1 MSLIG
6 NGKRFNV
13 TATGTVAKSGVWAAS
28 VRAGVYMKSGALND
42 VVPVALTGIFELTKS
57 AATTTGFALGQKV
70 YAVASTGVITNS
82 TTGHPVLGT
91 AVALTSS
98 DATSVRVRLD

>member
-1 MSLIG
+1 MLIG

-13 TATGTVAKSGVWAAS
+13 TATGTVTKSGVWAAS
-28 VRAGVYMKSGALND
+28 VRAGVYMKSGVVND
-42 VVPVALTGIFELTKS
+42 VVPVALSGIFELTKS
-57 AATTTGFALGQKV
+57 AAASTAFAVGQKV

-82 TTGHPVLGT
+82 TTGHPVLGV

-98 DATSVRVRLD
+98 DATSVRVRLES